1 MSGDLA
7 RGDDRWQVSCCE
19 LRVNSGD
26 RYRKL
31 TSGKRS
37 TGIGLAFIVFL
48 VLCPSGIAAT
58 VSPHSATAHK
68 PKSSQKISENQH
80 ARKRMH
86 HLAHSRATTT
96 ATATTATASVH
107 RRHHYYER
115 FSTSSFAQDITEG
128 DVTTGE

>member
-19 LRVNSGD
+19 IGVNSGD

-37 TGIGLAFIVFL
+37 TGIGPIFAFIVVL

-96 ATATTATASVH
+96 TTAASTTVH

-115 FSTSSFAQDITEG
+115 FSTSSFAPDI
-128 DVTTGE
+128 